1 MIPPTAPDWFESIS
15 GVFDPFRGLYKA
27 PKPKMYLSEVDSE
40 PYFDLDVFFWFWWLL
55 PSCPSFSSHSL
66 SSWRETRSGEVM
78 DLLKPKAGRI
88 FSARPVMCCPNMPI
102 LLDLKI
108 CSLIRTWMYWKLPAH
123 EELTVPVRDGK
134 NTLFWILRDFK
145 RPIFVSRGVF
155 FVNLKLTF

>member
-1 MIPPTAPDWFESIS
+1 
-15 GVFDPFRGLYKA
+15 
-27 PKPKMYLSEVDSE
+27 
-40 PYFDLDVFFWFWWLL
+40 
-55 PSCPSFSSHSL
+55 
-66 SSWRETRSGEVM
+66 M

-108 CSLIRTWMYWKLPAH
+108 CSLIRTWMYRKLPAH

-145 RPIFVSRGVF
+145 RPIFVSHGLFV
-155 FVNLKLTF
+155 VNLKMINPFSIQSFKPFTIIREIPIYLKLQI